1 MLFTSYEFIAFLAV
15 FFLLYYI
22 VPKKCQ
28 YLLVLLFSY
37 IFYCIA
43 NPVFLIY
50 ILVTTISVYLIAL
63 LVQKNFDAQDLYLKE
78 KKEELTKE
86 EKKKYKSIQK
96 SRRALLVDL
105 VLVINVG
112 ILALVKY
119 SDFLFKG
126 INLSFMGLV
135 IPMGIS
141 YYTIQAIGY
150 VLDVKRG
157 MVKAEKNFFKVALF
171 VSFFPQ
177 LVQGPI
183 SRYADLTETLYGEH
197 KFDYKQF
204 SFGLQRILWGF
215 FKKLVIADRLLPAI
229 ITITGDIDKY
239 NGAYALL
246 AMFLYTADLYAD
258 FTGGIDITIGIAQSI
273 GVSVKENF
281 IRPYFSKSLK
291 EYWRRWHITMG
302 TWFRDYIFYPVSMSK
317 PLIKFSKFLKKHCGD
332 RIGKRAPVY
341 ISSFAVWFV
350 TGIWHGA
357 NWTFIVWGL
366 LNWFILM
373 VSEELEPLY
382 DKFQNKTHLDR
393 KTWYRGF
400 QALRTF
406 FMVTCLKLFDCYS
419 SVGDTFRAFA
429 SMLTVKNYNIF
440 FDGTVFTLGLSAK
453 DFIVVALAILVVFT
467 VSMIQRSGSVR
478 EKISKKPFAF
488 RATVWAALIIVT
500 VVFGAYGIGY
510 DSSQFIYN
518 RF

>member
-1 MLFTSYEFIAFLAV
+1 MLFTSYEFIAFLAL

-37 IFYCIA
+37 AFYYIA
-43 NPVFLIY
+43 NPVFLVY
-50 ILVTTISVYLIAL
+50 ILITTVTVYLIAL
-63 LVQKNFDAQDLYLKE
+63 ILQKNFDAQDLYIKE
-78 KKEELTKE
+78 KKEELTRE

-96 SRRALLVDL
+96 RKRALWVDL

-119 SDFLFKG
+119 SGFLFKG

-157 MVKAEKNFFKVALF
+157 TVKAEKNFFKVALF

-183 SRYADLTETLYGEH
+183 SRYADLTATLYGEH

-204 SFGLQRILWGF
+204 TYGLERILWGF
-215 FKKLVIADRLLPAI
+215 FKKLVIADRLLPTI
-229 ITITGDIDKY
+229 ITITGDIDTY

-273 GVSVKENF
+273 GVKVEENF

-302 TWFRDYIFYPVSMSK
+302 TWFRDYIFYPVSTSK
-317 PLIKFSKFLKKHCGD
+317 LLINLSKFLKKNVGE
-332 RIGKRAPVY
+332 RFGKRAPVY

-382 DKFQNKTHLDR
+382 EKFQDKTHLDK

-429 SMLTVKNYNIF
+429 SMVTVKNYNIF
-440 FDGTVFTLGLSAK
+440 FDGTVFTLGLTAK
-453 DFIVVALAILVVFT
+453 DFIVVALAIVIVFVVSLT
-467 VSMIQRSGSVR
+467 QRSGSVR
-478 EKISKKPFAF
+478 DKIASKPFAM
-488 RATVWAALIIVT
+488 RAAVWGLLIVVT

>member
-1 MLFTSYEFIAFLAV
+1 MLFTSYEFIAFVAV

-37 IFYCIA
+37 LFYYIA

-50 ILVTTISVYLIAL
+50 ILITTVTVYLIAL
-63 LVQKNFDAQDLYLKE
+63 ILQKNFDEQELYLKE
-78 KKEELTKE
+78 KKEELTRE

-96 SRRALLVDL
+96 SKRALWVDL

-119 SDFLFKG
+119 SGFLFKG

-204 SFGLQRILWGF
+204 TFGLQRILWGF
-215 FKKLVIADRLLPAI
+215 FKKLVIADRLLPTI

-273 GVSVKENF
+273 GVTVKENF

-317 PLIKFSKFLKKHCGD
+317 PLLKLSKFLKKNVGE

-373 VSEELEPLY
+373 VSEEFEPLY
-382 DKFQNKTHLDR
+382 EKFQNKTHLDR

-406 FMVTCLKLFDCYS
+406 FLVTCLKLFDCYS

-429 SMLTVKNYNIF
+429 SMVTVKNYNIF
-440 FDGTVFTLGLSAK
+440 FDGTVLTLGLSAK

-467 VSMIQRSGSVR
+467 VSLIQRSGSVR
-478 EKISKKPFAF
+478 EKIAKKPFAF
-488 RATVWAALIIVT
+488 RATVWGALIVVT
-500 VVFGAYGIGY
+500 LVFGAYGIGY